1 MVLMNKNNKP
11 APFFLRVLKKIKIS
25 HLVILALLLIGNTY
39 AWFIYIDTVSNS
51 VDVHIKAWNIDLQDD
66 QGTVTDTVTVY
77 VDAVYP
83 GMTTYEKE
91 IRVSNFSDLAATV
104 SYDILSVEIMGEKT
118 YSREGKKEYNLAI
131 SQDDPTSEQLIQQL
145 ANNYPFVI
153 DFDIDETHLEPVTGT
168 ATYTISIAWDYESG
182 NDTLDTYWG
191 ERAYTFVNET
201 PGAACISLDIKIKI
215 QQDDQ

>member
-1 MVLMNKNNKP
+1 MDEKKKSKSL
-11 APFFLRVLKKIKIS
+11 FLRALKKIKIS

-51 VDVHIKAWNIDLQDD
+51 VDVHIKAWNIDLSDD
-66 QGTVTDTVTVY
+66 QGTVTDTVTVF

-91 IRVSNFSDLAATV
+91 ITVSNYSDLNATV
-104 SYDILSVEIMGEKT
+104 TYDVLSVEIMGEKT
-118 YSREGKKEYNLAI
+118 YSEEGKIEYNLAH
-131 SQDDPTSEQLIQQL
+131 SYDDPTSEELVSKL
-145 ANNYPFVI
+145 ANDYPFTI
-153 DFDIDETHLEPVTGT
+153 TFDIDNPHLAAVTGV
-168 ATYTISIAWDYESG
+168 ATNTIRIAWDYESG

-191 ERAYTFVNET
+191 EKAYDFINESSGD
-201 PGAACISLDIKIKI
+201 PCIRLDIKIKI

>member
-1 MVLMNKNNKP
+1 MVLMNKKNKTT
-11 APFFLRVLKKIKIS
+11 PFFLRVLKKIKVS

-91 IRVSNFSDLAATV
+91 IRVSNFSDLDATV

-118 YSREGKKEYNLAI
+118 YSREGKIEYNLAT
-131 SQDDPTSEQLIQQL
+131 SQNDLTSAQLIQQL
-145 ANNYPFVI
+145 ANDYPFVI
-153 DFDIDETHLEPVTGT
+153 DFDIDETHLEAVTGT

-191 ERAYTFVNET
+191 ERAYTFTNSSST
-201 PGAACISLDIKIKI
+201 SPCISLDIKIKI

>member
-11 APFFLRVLKKIKIS
+11 TPFFLRVLKKIKIS

-91 IRVSNFSDLAATV
+91 IRVSNFSDLDATV
-104 SYDILSVEIMGEKT
+104 TYDILSVEIMGEKT
-118 YSREGKKEYNLAI
+118 YSREGKIEYNLAT
-131 SQDDPTSEQLIQQL
+131 SQNDPTSAQLIQQL
-145 ANNYPFVI
+145 ANDYPFVI
-153 DFDIDETHLEPVTGT
+153 DFDIDETHLEAVTGT

-191 ERAYTFVNET
+191 ERAFTFVNET

>member
-1 MVLMNKNNKP
+1 MNKNNKP

>member
-1 MVLMNKNNKP
+1 MNKKNKTT
-11 APFFLRVLKKIKIS
+11 PFFLRVLKKIKVS

-91 IRVSNFSDLAATV
+91 IRVSNFSDLDATV
-104 SYDILSVEIMGEKT
+104 TYDILSVEIMGEKT
-118 YSREGKKEYNLAI
+118 YSREGKIEYNLAT
-131 SQDDPTSEQLIQQL
+131 SQNDPTSAQLIQQL
-145 ANNYPFVI
+145 ANDYPFVI
-153 DFDIDETHLEPVTGT
+153 DFDIDETHLEAVTGT
-168 ATYTISIAWDYESG
+168 ATYTISISWDYESG

-191 ERAYTFVNET
+191 ERAFTFVNET

>member
-1 MVLMNKNNKP
+1 MSENKKNT
-11 APFFLRVLKKIKIS
+11 PFFLRVLKKVKIS

-66 QGTVTDTVTVY
+66 QGTVTDTVTVF

-83 GMTTYEKE
+83 GMTTFEKE
-91 IRVSNFSDLAATV
+91 INVSNYSDLAATV
-104 SYDILSVEIMGEKT
+104 SYEVLSVEIMGEKT
-118 YSREGKKEYNLAI
+118 YSREGKLEYGLATG
-131 SQDDPTSEQLIQQL
+131 QNDPTSAALIQSL
-145 ANNYPFVI
+145 ENDYPFVI
-153 DFDIDETHLEPVTGT
+153 SFDLDNEHLAAVTGT

-191 ERAYTFVNET
+191 ERAYTFTNSSST
-201 PGAACISLDIKIKI
+201 SPCISLDIKIKI
-215 QQDDQ
+215 QQDE

>member
-1 MVLMNKNNKP
+1 MDKKKKDT
-11 APFFLRVLKKIKIS
+11 PFFLRVLKKIKIS

-66 QGTVTDTVTVY
+66 QGTVTDTVTVF

-91 IRVSNFSDLAATV
+91 IVVSNYSDLSATV
-104 SYDILSVEIMGEKT
+104 TYDVLSVEIMGEKT
-118 YSREGKKEYNLAI
+118 YSQEGKVEYGLAS
-131 SQDDPTSEQLIQQL
+131 SQNDPTSAELIRKL
-145 ANNYPFVI
+145 SEDYPFVI
-153 DFDIDETHLEPVTGT
+153 SFGLDNPNLEPVTGV
-168 ATYTISIAWDYESG
+168 ARYTINISWPHESG

-191 ERAYTFVNET
+191 EKAYEYINQTVDS
-201 PGAACISLDIKIKI
+201 PCISMDIKIKI
-215 QQDDQ
+215 QQDEQ

>member
-1 MVLMNKNNKP
+1 MVLMNKKNKTT
-11 APFFLRVLKKIKIS
+11 PFFLRVLKKIKVS

-91 IRVSNFSDLAATV
+91 IRVSNFSDLDATV
-104 SYDILSVEIMGEKT
+104 TYDILSVEIMGEKT
-118 YSREGKKEYNLAI
+118 YSREGKIEYNLAT
-131 SQDDPTSEQLIQQL
+131 SQNDPTSAQLIQQL
-145 ANNYPFVI
+145 ANDYPFVI
-153 DFDIDETHLEPVTGT
+153 DFDIDETHLEAVTGT

-191 ERAYTFVNET
+191 ERAFTFVNET

>member
-1 MVLMNKNNKP
+1 MNKKNKTT
-11 APFFLRVLKKIKIS
+11 PFFLRVLKKIKVS

-91 IRVSNFSDLAATV
+91 IRVSNFSDLDATV

-118 YSREGKKEYNLAI
+118 YSREGKIEYNLAT
-131 SQDDPTSEQLIQQL
+131 SQNDPTSAQLIQQL
-145 ANNYPFVI
+145 ANDYPFVI
-153 DFDIDETHLEPVTGT
+153 DFDIDETHLEAVTGT
-168 ATYTISIAWDYESG
+168 ATYTISISWDYESG

-191 ERAYTFVNET
+191 ERAFTFVNET

>member
-1 MVLMNKNNKP
+1 MNKKNKTT
-11 APFFLRVLKKIKIS
+11 PFFLRVLKKIKVS

-91 IRVSNFSDLAATV
+91 IRVSNFSDLDATV
-104 SYDILSVEIMGEKT
+104 TYDILSVEIMGEKT
-118 YSREGKKEYNLAI
+118 YSREGKIEYNLAT
-131 SQDDPTSEQLIQQL
+131 SQNDPTSAQLIQQL
-145 ANNYPFVI
+145 ANDYPFVI
-153 DFDIDETHLEPVTGT
+153 DFDIDETHLEAVTGT

-191 ERAYTFVNET
+191 ERAFTFVNET

>member
-1 MVLMNKNNKP
+1 MENKKKITP
-11 APFFLRVLKKIKIS
+11 LFLRVLKKIKIS
-25 HLVILALLLIGNTY
+25 HLIILAILLIGNTY

-77 VDAVYP
+77 VDSVYP

-91 IRVSNFSDLAATV
+91 ITVSNYSDLDATV
-104 SYDILSVEIMGEKT
+104 SYDILSVEIMGDRT
-118 YSREGKKEYNLAI
+118 YSREGKLEYNLAI
-131 SQDDPTSEQLIQQL
+131 SQNDVTSAQLVQSL
-145 ANNYPFVI
+145 ANDYPFVI
-153 DFDIDETHLEPVTGT
+153 SFDLDETHLDAVTGV

-191 ERAYTFVNET
+191 ERAFTFANQSSGD
-201 PGAACISLDIKIKI
+201 PCISLDIKIKI

>member
-1 MVLMNKNNKP
+1 MDKKKKDT
-11 APFFLRVLKKIKIS
+11 PFFLRVLKKIKIS

-66 QGTVTDTVTVY
+66 QGTVTDTVTVF

-91 IRVSNFSDLAATV
+91 IVVSNYSDLSATV
-104 SYDILSVEIMGEKT
+104 TYDVLSVEIMGEKT
-118 YSREGKKEYNLAI
+118 YSQEGKVEYGLAS
-131 SQDDPTSEQLIQQL
+131 SQNDPTSAELIRKL
-145 ANNYPFVI
+145 SEDYPFVI
-153 DFDIDETHLEPVTGT
+153 SFGLDNPNLEPVTGV
-168 ATYTISIAWDYESG
+168 ARYTINISWPYESG

-191 ERAYTFVNET
+191 EKAYEYINQTVDS
-201 PGAACISLDIKIKI
+201 PCISMDIKIKI
-215 QQDDQ
+215 QQDEQ

>member
-1 MVLMNKNNKP
+1 MSEKKKNT
-11 APFFLRVLKKIKIS
+11 PFFLRVLKKVKIS

-66 QGTVTDTVTVY
+66 QGTVTDTVTVF

-83 GMTTYEKE
+83 GMTTFEKE
-91 IRVSNFSDLAATV
+91 INVSNYSDLAATV
-104 SYDILSVEIMGEKT
+104 SYEVLSVEIMGEKT
-118 YSREGKKEYNLAI
+118 YSREGKLEYGLATG
-131 SQDDPTSEQLIQQL
+131 QNDPTSAALIQSL
-145 ANNYPFVI
+145 ENDYPFVI
-153 DFDIDETHLEPVTGT
+153 SFDLDNEHLAAVTGT

-191 ERAYTFVNET
+191 ERAYTFTNSSST
-201 PGAACISLDIKIKI
+201 SPCISLDIKIKI
-215 QQDDQ
+215 QQDE

>member
-1 MVLMNKNNKP
+1 MVLMNKKNKTT
-11 APFFLRVLKKIKIS
+11 PFFLRVLKKIKVS

-91 IRVSNFSDLAATV
+91 IRVSNFSDLDATV

-118 YSREGKKEYNLAI
+118 YSREGKIEYNLAT
-131 SQDDPTSEQLIQQL
+131 SQNDLTSAQLIQQL
-145 ANNYPFVI
+145 ANDYPFVI
-153 DFDIDETHLEPVTGT
+153 DFDIDETHLEAVTGT

-191 ERAYTFVNET
+191 ERAFTYVNET

>member
-1 MVLMNKNNKP
+1 MNKKNKTT
-11 APFFLRVLKKIKIS
+11 PFFLRVLKKIKVS

-91 IRVSNFSDLAATV
+91 IRVSNFSDLDATV

-118 YSREGKKEYNLAI
+118 YSREGKIEYNLAT
-131 SQDDPTSEQLIQQL
+131 SQNDPTSAQLIQQL
-145 ANNYPFVI
+145 ANDYPFVI
-153 DFDIDETHLEPVTGT
+153 DFDIDETHLEAVTGT

-191 ERAYTFVNET
+191 ERAFTFVNET

>member
-1 MVLMNKNNKP
+1 MSENERKKKTSL
-11 APFFLRVLKKIKIS
+11 FLRVLKKIKVS

-66 QGTVTDTVTVY
+66 QGTVTDTVTVF

-83 GMTTYEKE
+83 GMTTFEKE
-91 IRVSNFSDLAATV
+91 INVSNYSDLAATV
-104 SYDILSVEIMGEKT
+104 SYEVLSVEIMGEKT
-118 YSREGKKEYNLAI
+118 YSREGKLEYGLATG
-131 SQDDPTSEQLIQQL
+131 QNDPTSAELIQSL
-145 ANNYPFVI
+145 ENDYPFVI
-153 DFDIDETHLEPVTGT
+153 SFDLDNEHLAAVTGT

-191 ERAYTFVNET
+191 ERAYTFTNSSST
-201 PGAACISLDIKIKI
+201 SPCISLDIKIKI
-215 QQDDQ
+215 QQDE